1 MKPFKTISIFAFVI
15 LVLLSSSNFMVG
27 IHFCSGE
34 IQNIGFLTKADV
46 CEKEQSLPPC
56 HKHTTAP
63 CCEDE
68 TIVHKGEELKSS
80 VSHIH
85 AAAPLTMDVVD
96 FDVLVSEVVP
106 SSPVLRT
113 AFSQY
118 DPPRRSLDITVTN
131 QVFLI

>member
-1 MKPFKTISIFAFVI
+1 MKPLKTISVLAMVF

-34 IQNIGFLTKADV
+34 IQNIGFLKKADV
-46 CEKEQSLPPC
+46 CEREQSLPPC

-63 CCEDE
+63 CCEDK
-68 TIVHKGEELKSS
+68 TIVHQAEDLKAY
-80 VSHIH
+80 VPHFH
-85 AAAPLTMDVVD
+85 VAAPVTMEVAD

-106 SSPVLRT
+106 SSPVFT
-113 AFSQY
+113 AFYLY
-118 DPPRRSLDITVTN
+118 DPPRRSHDIIITN